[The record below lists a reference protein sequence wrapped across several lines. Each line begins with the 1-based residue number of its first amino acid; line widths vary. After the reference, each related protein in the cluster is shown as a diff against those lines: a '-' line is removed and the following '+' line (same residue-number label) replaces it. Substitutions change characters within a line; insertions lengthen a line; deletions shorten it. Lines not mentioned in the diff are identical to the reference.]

1 VPVDDPSQRR
11 EECREEMLAIYVF
24 AVCRLLELN
33 EIRQLAYD

>member
-11 EECREEMLAIYVF
+11 EECRKKMLAICVF
-24 AVCRLLELN
+24 AECRLQELN